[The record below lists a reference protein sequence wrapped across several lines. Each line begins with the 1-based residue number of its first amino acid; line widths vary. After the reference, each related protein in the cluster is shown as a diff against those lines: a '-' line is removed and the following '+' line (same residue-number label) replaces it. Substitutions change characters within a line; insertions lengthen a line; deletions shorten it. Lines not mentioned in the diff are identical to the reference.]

1 LYLLNELNFLNSSAF
16 LFFVTPGLQNIS
28 GWIHT
33 AIKKQLKSLRRGN
46 KDCEGLWK
54 YTKEKGIG
62 GKTRGDWSVERG
74 EEVKLGGKLSREL
87 TRVKGLGSRHPK
99 LLGCD
104 ASYCGH
110 GC

>member
-28 GWIHT
+28 RT
-33 AIKKQLKSLRRGN
+33 KKQLKSLRCGN

-87 TRVKGLGSRHPK
+87 TRVKGLGS
-99 LLGCD
+99 
-104 ASYCGH
+104 
-110 GC
+110 